1 MRTWEAD
8 IIAANAHKGQVDKI
22 GVPYIEHVRMV
33 SAGLAEF
40 SEPVRVAGLLHDVV
54 EDTDETLES
63 LRAAGVTEISLEIID
78 AVTKVPGSTKREQI
92 ERVIL
97 GGYAA
102 LLVKTSD
109 NAHNSRPDRLKHLD
123 GPTRERLEAK
133 YKEARQAMWAYLATE
148 DIRSILKIVN
158 PSLLPELREHEARSA
173 KGVQWAEG

>member
-8 IIAANAHKGQVDKI
+8 VIAAKAHKDQFDKN
-22 GVPYIEHVRMV
+22 GVPYIEHARAV
-33 SAGLAEF
+33 SAGLASF

-54 EDTDETLES
+54 EDTDETLDS

-92 ERVIL
+92 ERVIA

-109 NAHNSRPDRLKHLD
+109 NAHNSLPDRLKHLD
-123 GPTRERLEAK
+123 GATRERLEGK
-133 YKEARQAMWAYLATE
+133 YREARKMMWPHLHAA
-148 DIRSILKIVN
+148 DIRAILKIVN
-158 PSLLPELREHEARSA
+158 PSLLGELERHRV
-173 KGVQWAEG
+173 G

>member
-40 SEPVRVAGLLHDVV
+40 PEPVRVAGLLHDVV

-92 ERVIL
+92 ERVIQ
-97 GGYAA
+97 GGYGA

-109 NAHNSRPDRLKHLD
+109 NAHNSHPDRLKSLD
-123 GPTRERLEAK
+123 EATRHRLEVK
-133 YKEARQAMWAYLATE
+133 YREARQMMWPHLHPS
-148 DIRSILKIVN
+148 DIYEILRIVN
-158 PSLLPELREHEARSA
+158 PSLTPELKEHEAGSD
-173 KGVQWAEG
+173 KGVQWTEG